1 LKLQEIYDVL
11 NEISPF
17 ELQEKWDN
25 AGLLVG
31 YFDDEIEN
39 IYISIDLDEELVNS
53 IKEKSLIITHHPLIF
68 SGLKR
73 INYDTY
79 STKLLKE
86 LIKKD
91 ICLISMH
98 TNIDK
103 THLNKYVTEDILGF
117 KVDNSKEFISYCNV
131 NMNFDDLVKYVSVK
145 LDLKITK
152 VVKCNDFIKKI
163 AIVTGAGMSLIDEVK
178 ADCFLTGDI
187 KYHDAMEAKAR
198 GLSLIDIGH
207 YESERYFST
216 LLEGLLSEYLKK
228 NKLKAIIT
236 ASKNPFEFFI
246 EGETVE

>member
-31 YFDDEIEN
+31 SFEDEIEN

-117 KVDNSKEFISYCNV
+117 KVDNSKEFISYCDV
-131 NMNFDDLVKYVSVK
+131 NMNFDELVKLVSSK
-145 LDLKITK
+145 LDLKIAK
-152 VVKCNDFIKKI
+152 VVRCNDFIKKI

-187 KYHDAMEAKAR
+187 KYHDAMEAKVR